1 MRNTTQVAHLV
12 QRTEREA
19 RNSHRGGVIWLT
31 GLSGAG
37 KSTLAMGAERA
48 LFDRGRQ
55 AYVLDGDNVRH
66 GLCADLGFSM
76 HDRDENLRR
85 VAELAALFADA
96 GFLVISSFISPLEKE
111 RAFAR
116 SRFPANFHEVYVKA
130 SLAACE
136 ARDPKG
142 LYGRARR
149 NEIPD
154 FTGIS
159 SPFDVPETP
168 DLVVD
173 TELLDIAHA
182 CDLLVDYVERKV
194 MNGTRRTL

>member
-12 QRTEREA
+12 QRAERET
-19 RNSHRGGVIWLT
+19 RNAHRGGVVWLT

-48 LFDRGRQ
+48 LFNRGRQ
-55 AYVLDGDNVRH
+55 AYVLDGDNVRN
-66 GLCADLGFSM
+66 GLCSDLGFSM
-76 HDRDENLRR
+76 HERDENLRR

-96 GFLVISSFISPLEKE
+96 GFVVISSFISPLAKE
-111 RAFAR
+111 RDFAR
-116 SRFPANFHEVYVKA
+116 SRFPANFHEIYVKA

-142 LYGRARR
+142 LYKRARR

-159 SPFDVPETP
+159 SPFDAPETP
-168 DLVVD
+168 ELVVD
-173 TELLDIAHA
+173 TEGLDIAHA
-182 CDLLVDYVERKV
+182 CDRLVEYIERQV
-194 MNGTRRTL
+194 IVAALRP